1 MKRLPQAK
9 RNQLIGVVLTTL
21 GLICAVYFLLI
32 SPQGTSNRNLGMT
45 INHETQ
51 NLQKY
56 KGSIARMAETT
67 SNLNELT
74 LQLDQAEKDV
84 ASGDLFEWTVQTMR
98 NFKGAYRVEIPTISQ
113 PAASDCDLIANFPY
127 REIRFT
133 VNGTAY
139 YHDLGK
145 FVADFENKFPHCRVL
160 GLSLDPSGNGE
171 RLLFRMDIVA
181 LVKPNT

>member
-1 MKRLPQAK
+1 
-9 RNQLIGVVLTTL
+9 
-21 GLICAVYFLLI
+21 
-32 SPQGTSNRNLGMT
+32 MT

-56 KGSIARMAETT
+56 KTSIVRMAETT
-67 SNLNELT
+67 SNLNEMT

-98 NFKGAYRVEIPTISQ
+98 NFKSPYRVEIPTIGA
-113 PAASDCDLIANFPY
+113 PTASDCDLIGNFPY

-133 VNGTAY
+133 LSGWAF

-145 FVADFENKFPHCRVL
+145 FVSDFENKFPHCRVV
-160 GLSLDPSGNGE
+160 GVSLDPSGNGE
-171 RLLFRMDIVA
+171 RLLFKMDIVA
-181 LVKPNT
+181 LVKPNPSTP